1 MQKPIMGFTLVE
13 LMTVIL
19 VLGILVGVG
28 VPTYRDYVMRAKRAE
43 AKTTLMRVQAQQ
55 EKFYMQN
62 NTYTTDVNNPP
73 PVGLGI
79 PASEN
84 LYYSIAIVADAAG
97 LTLGYAASATPA
109 AGSPQLHDDD
119 CALFRVDQNGVR
131 YAESKMAVD
140 TSQTCWKR

>member
-1 MQKPIMGFTLVE
+1 MRKPLKGFTLVE

-19 VLGILVGVG
+19 IVGILFGVG
-28 VPTYRDYVMRAKRAE
+28 VPAYRNFVMRAQRAE

-84 LYYSIAIVADAAG
+84 LYYNIAIVADAGG
-97 LTLGYAASATPA
+97 LTVGYSASATPA
-109 AGSPQLHDDD
+109 AGSPQLNDDD
-119 CALFRVDQNGVR
+119 CALFRVDQRGVR
-131 YAESKMAVD
+131 YAESNAAMD
-140 TSQTCWKR
+140 TSQTCWRR

>member
-1 MQKPIMGFTLVE
+1 
-13 LMTVIL
+13 MTVIL
-19 VLGILVGVG
+19 VLGILVGIG
-28 VPTYRDYVMRAKRAE
+28 VPTYRNYVMRAKRAE

-84 LYYSIAIVADAAG
+84 VYYNIAIVAGAGG
-97 LTLGYAASATPA
+97 LTIGYTVSATPA
-109 AGSPQLHDDD
+109 AGSSQLNDDE
-119 CALFRVDQNGVR
+119 CALFSVNQTGVR
-131 YAESKMAVD
+131 YAESKIAVD
-140 TSQTCWKR
+140 ETQACW

>member
-1 MQKPIMGFTLVE
+1 MQKPAKGFTLIE

-19 VLGILVGVG
+19 ILGILIGVG
-28 VPTYRDYVMRAKRAE
+28 VPTYRTYVMRAQRAE

-73 PVGLGI
+73 PAGLGI

-84 LYYSIAIVADAAG
+84 LYYDIAIVAAAG
-97 LTLGYAASATPA
+97 GLTIGYTVSATPA
-109 AGSPQLHDDD
+109 AGSPQLDDDD
-119 CALFRVDQNGVR
+119 CALFSVDQSGAR
-131 YAESKMAVD
+131 YAESKIAVD
-140 TSQTCWKR
+140 ETRTCW

>member
-1 MQKPIMGFTLVE
+1 MRQPTKGFTLVE
-13 LMTVIL
+13 LVTVIL
-19 VLGILVGVG
+19 VLGILLGIG
-28 VPTYRDYVMRAKRAE
+28 VPAYRNYVMRAKRAE

-84 LYYSIAIVADAAG
+84 VYYNIAIVAGAGG
-97 LTLGYAASATPA
+97 LTVGYTVSATPA
-109 AGSPQLHDDD
+109 AGSPQLNDED
-119 CALFRVDQNGVR
+119 CALFSITQSGVR
-131 YAESKMAVD
+131 YAESQAAMD
-140 TSQTCWKR
+140 ETRTCW

>member
-1 MQKPIMGFTLVE
+1 MQKPVKGFTLIE

-28 VPTYRDYVMRAKRAE
+28 VPTYRNYVMRAQRAE

-73 PVGLGI
+73 PAGLGI

-84 LYYSIAIVADAAG
+84 LYYDIAIVAGAGG
-97 LTLGYAASATPA
+97 LTIGYTVSATPA
-109 AGSPQLHDDD
+109 AGSPQLDDED
-119 CALFRVDQNGVR
+119 CALFSVTRSGVR
-131 YAESKMAVD
+131 YAESQAAVD
-140 TSQTCWKR
+140 KTQTCW

>member
-1 MQKPIMGFTLVE
+1 MKKQLMGFTLIE

-19 VLGILVGVG
+19 IIGILFGVG
-28 VPTYRDYVMRAKRAE
+28 VPAYRDFVLRAHRAE
-43 AKTTLMRVQAQQ
+43 AKSTLLRVQAQQ

-84 LYYSIAIVADAAG
+84 VYYNIAIVAGVGG
-97 LTLGYAASATPA
+97 LTVGYTASAVPA
-109 AGSPQLHDDD
+109 AGSPQLQDDY
-119 CALFRVDQNGVR
+119 CQLFNINQTGVR
-131 YAESKMAVD
+131 YAESNMAVD
-140 TSQTCWKR
+140 ETQTCW